1 MFYSYFLCGCDRAD
15 TSLDFIAVYNANKD
29 TSHTISLLQRNGGE
43 ENQSEEPL
51 AEMAALEIQSTRS
64 SMSIQGKMLLG
75 HTHPCRLVRSVC
87 YNCLHLNIPCF
98 AKL

>member
-1 MFYSYFLCGCDRAD
+1 MCVYDRAD

-29 TSHTISLLQRNGGE
+29 TSHTISLLQRKDGE
-43 ENQSEEPL
+43 ENQSEESL
-51 AEMAALEIQSTRS
+51 TEMAALEIQSTRS

-75 HTHPCRLVRSVC
+75 LTHPCRLVKFVC

>member
-1 MFYSYFLCGCDRAD
+1 MFFLIYFCFLCVCDRAD

-29 TSHTISLLQRNGGE
+29 TSHTISLLQRKDGE

-51 AEMAALEIQSTRS
+51 TEMAALEIQSTRS

-75 HTHPCRLVRSVC
+75 LTHPCCLVTSVC
-87 YNCLHLNIPCF
+87 YNCN
-98 AKL
+98 